1 MLDTLVNWSVNIT
14 IERGIVMKNIYKLML
29 YKDLLI
35 MRKKVEFNIQ
45 LDNKANQIYGNDL
58 LPKMKI
64 KSLYRKVR

>member
-14 IERGIVMKNIYKLML
+14 IERGIVMKIINKLKL
-29 YKDLLI
+29 YKELLI
-35 MRKKVEFNIQ
+35 MCKKVEFNIQ

>member
-1 MLDTLVNWSVNIT
+1 
-14 IERGIVMKNIYKLML
+14 MKIINKLKL
-29 YKDLLI
+29 YKELLI
-35 MRKKVEFNIQ
+35 MCKKVEFNIQ